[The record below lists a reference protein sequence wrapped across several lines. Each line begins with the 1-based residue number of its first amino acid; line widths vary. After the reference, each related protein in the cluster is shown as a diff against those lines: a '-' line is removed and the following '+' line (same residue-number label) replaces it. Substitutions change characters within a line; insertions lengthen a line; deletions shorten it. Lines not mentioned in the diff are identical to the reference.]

1 MRQIVQAINLRYK
14 GQPTISISVDGVY
27 LIQNQQLPAHNVVK
41 DRRIALPPGG
51 VGYNPQLQS
60 SFSGSLVYEFE
71 TQPDVNFS
79 TQQLYHFYE
88 VNFTGTV
95 ELQMYVDEV
104 EKSPNNSDDSSITLT
119 PRGDKKIDTRR
130 VYFPPLAYG
139 WVPQLKQVVSST
151 VDGQVLSSRIRAL
164 PTRFYKGERE
174 HSEVQVTHQGN
185 LELEVY
191 LDGQLIKEY
200 RFGEDKYNADAFKTE
215 KEYLPSGS
223 RGQII
228 QWIQSDGDGEV
239 ASFESDITLTDRE
252 QPEQE
257 V

>member
-27 LIQNQQLPAHNVVK
+27 LIQDQQLPGHNVVK

-139 WVPQLKQVVSST
+139 WVPQLKQVVSSS
-151 VDGQVLSSRIRAL
+151 VDGKVLS
-164 PTRFYKGERE
+164 
-174 HSEVQVTHQGN
+174 
-185 LELEVY
+185 
-191 LDGQLIKEY
+191 
-200 RFGEDKYNADAFKTE
+200 
-215 KEYLPSGS
+215 
-223 RGQII
+223 
-228 QWIQSDGDGEV
+228 
-239 ASFESDITLTDRE
+239 
-252 QPEQE
+252 
-257 V
+257 